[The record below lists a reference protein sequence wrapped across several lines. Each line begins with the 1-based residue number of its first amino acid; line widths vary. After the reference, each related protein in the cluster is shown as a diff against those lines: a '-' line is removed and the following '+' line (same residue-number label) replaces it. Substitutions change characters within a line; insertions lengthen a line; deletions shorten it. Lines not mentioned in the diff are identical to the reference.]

1 MYYVCSQKRE
11 VEWFEW
17 CIFRRVG
24 KNKSWNNYFI
34 YLYHDLYI
42 PTRAA
47 ATKIKF
53 LQNLLNLK
61 QKQNGHAIFLF
72 KFLRESKEER

>member
-1 MYYVCSQKRE
+1 M
-11 VEWFEW
+11 
-17 CIFRRVG
+17 
-24 KNKSWNNYFI
+24 KNLSI
-34 YLYHDLYI
+34 LYI

-61 QKQNGHAIFLF
+61 QKQNGHVIFPF

>member
-1 MYYVCSQKRE
+1 MKHETS
-11 VEWFEW
+11 
-17 CIFRRVG
+17 I
-24 KNKSWNNYFI
+24 
-34 YLYHDLYI
+34 LYI

-53 LQNLLNLK
+53 LL
-61 QKQNGHAIFLF
+61 IFTKSFKFKTKTKWPRDLF